1 MFGRFCSATRC
12 HALVASGESR
22 MPTPLDPLFE
32 VCSWPAPRKVYPLGS
47 EMNSSDCPRHVSER
61 QMANALRHCA
71 VWTSSVRRESVFNP
85 RQFCANMCSRLN
97 FLAPEDLGVAVSS
110 GAQVTARV
118 CETRCVWV
126 ACWRECRWEGRRRND
141 VALSGQ
147 AGADSPPSGCSQY
160 GRNKKRKKKAVGT
173 SLCARSS
180 PRVPARAY
188 LRTAE

>member
-1 MFGRFCSATRC
+1 
-12 HALVASGESR
+12 
-22 MPTPLDPLFE
+22 
-32 VCSWPAPRKVYPLGS
+32 
-47 EMNSSDCPRHVSER
+47 
-61 QMANALRHCA
+61 MANALRHCA

-141 VALSGQ
+141 VALSGRVQ
-147 AGADSPPSGCSQY
+147 THHLADAVNMVAIKSGKKRQSGRHFVRAARPVSQRVRIYVQRSERARLCLQTCLPVLAPRRRPPSHLLQLRGGY
-160 GRNKKRKKKAVGT
+160 T
-173 SLCARSS
+173 SARG
-180 PRVPARAY
+180 V
-188 LRTAE
+188 L